1 MRTAFRFCV
10 LAALVFSLAGCAS
23 KFRRH
28 DGPKVTHVTVHKGAR
43 TMNLHHGDTVLKSY
57 KVDLGFAP
65 EGDKKEEGDGRTP
78 EGSYYVNRRNPNSK
92 FHLSLGINY
101 PNEEDLAEAKAT
113 GVNPGSDIFIHGR
126 GPWSPWRAI
135 RRRADWTWGC
145 IAVTNSEMEEVYAMV
160 RYGTPVRIYQ

>member
-1 MRTAFRFCV
+1 MRAAFRFCAV
-10 LAALVFSLAGCAS
+10 VALAFSLAGCAS
-23 KFRRH
+23 KFRRY
-28 DGPKVTHVTVHKGAR
+28 DGPMVTHVAVHKDAR
-43 TMNLHHGDTVLKSY
+43 AMNLHHGDKVLKSY

-78 EGSYYVNRRNPNSK
+78 EGSYYVNRRNPNSR

-101 PNEEDLAEAKAT
+101 PNESDFAEARAR
-113 GVNPGSDIFIHGR
+113 GVNPGGDIFIHGR

-160 RYGTPVRIYQ
+160 HDGTPVYIYR